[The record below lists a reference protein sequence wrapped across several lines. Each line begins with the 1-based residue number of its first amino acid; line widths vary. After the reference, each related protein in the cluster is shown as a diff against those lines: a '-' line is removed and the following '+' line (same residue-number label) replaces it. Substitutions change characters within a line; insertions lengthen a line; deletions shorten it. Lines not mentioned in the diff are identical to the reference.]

1 MLMKNTIEKIY
12 EKANKPSEYIS
23 SYLNHLT
30 HVLDGLNYSAIA
42 KVIELFLNARALEK
56 NIFFIGNGGSAA
68 TASHFA
74 NDLAIGTRSKTLP
87 FRVMSLT
94 DNTSVI
100 TAIGNDFGYEQ
111 IFVKQLEA
119 VFKKDDLLV
128 AISASGNSPNILRAV
143 EYVKANRGVTI
154 GLTGFD
160 GGKLK
165 KLLDHVIHVPT
176 EKGEFGPVEDVHMI
190 LDHVIGTY
198 LMQVCLEEAK
208 TK

>member
-1 MLMKNTIEKIY
+1 
-12 EKANKPSEYIS
+12 
-23 SYLNHLT
+23 
-30 HVLDGLNYSAIA
+30 
-42 KVIELFLNARALEK
+42 
-56 NIFFIGNGGSAA
+56 
-68 TASHFA
+68 
-74 NDLAIGTRSKTLP
+74 
-87 FRVMSLT
+87 MSLT

>member
-1 MLMKNTIEKIY
+1 MKNTIEKIY

-74 NDLAIGTRSKTLP
+74 NDLAIGTRSTTLP

-94 DNTSVI
+94 DNTPVI
-100 TAIGNDFGYEQ
+100 TAIGNDFGYDQ

-119 VFKKDDLLV
+119 VFKKGDILV
-128 AISASGNSPNILRAV
+128 AISASGNSPNLLRAV
-143 EYVKANRGVTI
+143 EYVNANRGVTI
-154 GLTGFD
+154 GLTGFK
-160 GGKLK
+160 GGELK
-165 KLLDHVIHVPT
+165 KLSDHVIHVPT
-176 EKGEFGPVEDVHMI
+176 EEGEYGPVEDVHMI
-190 LDHVIGTY
+190 LDHVIGTF
-198 LMQVCLEEAK
+198 LMQVCLEEANNVN
-208 TK
+208 